1 VYIGD
6 LGKGVDIMK
15 KTKIVCSMGPA
26 STNVE
31 TLKEMVLAGM
41 NVARI
46 NCSHADDENKL
57 KTLEVANEVRKITGK
72 EIAIMYDTKG
82 PEFRNDKLENDKI
95 ELIEGNTIKVVK
107 GHILGNNKEFSVN
120 HPEALDS
127 INVGNYILLENG
139 LMKIE
144 VIEKTNDY
152 LNCKIINGGILGNK
166 KSLSVPG
173 VNLNIKFM
181 SETDRKDIEFA
192 CDNDGDFLAAS
203 FVTCKQDILDIKEI
217 LKYKKSNMKIIAKI
231 ESEEGIK
238 NIDEILEE
246 VDGIMVARGDLGTEC
261 PMEKIPFYQKHL
273 IERARAHAKNVI
285 VATEMLESMKNS
297 SRPTRAEIT
306 DVTQAVLDGTDAVML
321 SGETAVGAFPIETVK
336 TMAGICEE
344 AEKHNKIN
352 RDYNFGRKNNI
363 SEMIAYST
371 VEAANSID
379 AKLIIAS
386 TVSGYTARK
395 VSNMKPNCPVLATTL
410 NEKVARSLQL
420 CYGVETCV
428 VPILKTTDEIV
439 EETIK
444 IGTKLFNLK
453 ENDKVVITGGFS
465 KRGQKSNTNV
475 MQIEII

>member
-1 VYIGD
+1 
-6 LGKGVDIMK
+6 MK
-15 KTKIVCSMGPA
+15 KTKIVCSIGPA
-26 STNVE
+26 SDSVE
-31 TLKEMVLAGM
+31 TLSQMALAGM
-41 NVARI
+41 NVVRI
-46 NCSHADDENKL
+46 NCSHASYENRLNTL
-57 KTLEVANEVRKITGK
+57 KVTKETRKATGK
-72 EIAIMYDTKG
+72 EIAVMYDTKG
-82 PEFRNDKLENDKI
+82 PEFRNDTLENDKI

-107 GHILGNNKEFSVN
+107 GHITGNQNEFSVN
-120 HPEALDS
+120 HPEALNS
-127 INVGNYILLENG
+127 INIGDSILLENG

-173 VNLNIKFM
+173 VNLSIPFM
-181 SETDRKDIEFA
+181 SEQDRKDIEFA
-192 CDNDGDFLAAS
+192 CDNEGDFLAAS
-203 FVTCKQDILDIKEI
+203 FVTCKNDVLEIKEI
-217 LKYKKSNMKIIAKI
+217 LKNKKSNMKIIAKI

-238 NIDEILEE
+238 NIEEILEE

-321 SGETAVGAFPIETVK
+321 SGETAVGEYPVETVK

-352 RDYNFGRKNNI
+352 RDYDFGRKNNI

-386 TVSGYTARK
+386 TISGYTARK
-395 VSNMKPNCPVLATTL
+395 VSNMKPNCPILATTL
-410 NEKVARSLQL
+410 DEKVARSLGL

-428 VPILKTTDEIV
+428 VPVLKTTDEIV

>member
-1 VYIGD
+1 
-6 LGKGVDIMK
+6 MK

-26 STNVE
+26 STNIE

-46 NCSHADDENKL
+46 NCSHADDENRL

-217 LKYKKSNMKIIAKI
+217 LKYKNSNMKIIAKI

-344 AEKHNKIN
+344 AEKHSKIN

>member
-1 VYIGD
+1 
-6 LGKGVDIMK
+6 MK
-15 KTKIVCSMGPA
+15 KTKIVCSIGPA
-26 STNVE
+26 SNNVE
-31 TLKEMVLAGM
+31 TLTEMALAGM
-41 NVARI
+41 NVVRI
-46 NCSHADDENKL
+46 NCSHADNENRL
-57 KTLEVANEVRKITGK
+57 NTLAVTKEVRKQTGK
-72 EIAIMYDTKG
+72 EIAVMYDTKG
-82 PEFRNDKLENDKI
+82 PEFRNDILENGQI
-95 ELIEGNTIKVVK
+95 ELIEGNMVKVVK
-107 GHILGNNKEFSVN
+107 GHITGNQNEFSVN
-120 HPEALDS
+120 HPEAIDS
-127 INVGNYILLENG
+127 INVGNVILLENG

-173 VNLNIKFM
+173 VNLNIPFM

-192 CDNDGDFLAAS
+192 CDNEGDFLAAS
-203 FVTCKQDILDIKEI
+203 FVTCKQDVLEIKEI
-217 LKYKKSNMKIIAKI
+217 IKSKNSNMKIIAKI

-238 NIDEILEE
+238 NIEDILEE

-321 SGETAVGAFPIETVK
+321 SGETAVGSFPVETVK

-386 TVSGYTARK
+386 TLSGYTARK
-395 VSNMKPNCPVLATTL
+395 VSNMKPNCPVLATTP
-410 NEKVARSLQL
+410 NEQIARSLQL
-420 CYGVETCV
+420 CYGVETQIV
-428 VPILKTTDEIV
+428 TILKTTDEIV

-444 IGTKLFNLK
+444 LGTKLYGLK

>member
-1 VYIGD
+1 
-6 LGKGVDIMK
+6 MK

-46 NCSHADDENKL
+46 NCSHADDENRL
-57 KTLEVANEVRKITGK
+57 KTLDVANEVRKITGK

-107 GHILGNNKEFSVN
+107 GHILGNENEFSVN
-120 HPEALDS
+120 HPEALER
-127 INVGNYILLENG
+127 INVGNAILLENG

-144 VIEKTNDY
+144 VIEKTSDY

-181 SETDRKDIEFA
+181 SDIDRKDIEFA

-217 LKYKKSNMKIIAKI
+217 LKYKNSNMKIIAKI

-273 IERARAHAKNVI
+273 IERARAHSKNVI

-344 AEKHNKIN
+344 AEKHSKIN
-352 RDYNFGRKNNI
+352 RNYDFGRKNNI

-371 VEAANSID
+371 VEAANEID

-386 TVSGYTARK
+386 TLSGYTARK
-395 VSNMKPNCPVLATTL
+395 VSNMKPNCPVLATTP

-444 IGTKLFNLK
+444 IGTKQFNLK

>member
-1 VYIGD
+1 
-6 LGKGVDIMK
+6 MK

-26 STNVE
+26 STNEE
-31 TLKEMVLAGM
+31 TLTEMVKAGM

-57 KTLEVANEVRKITGK
+57 KTLKVIKKVEEKIGK
-72 EIAIMYDTKG
+72 IISIMYDTKG
-82 PEFRNDKLENDKI
+82 PEFRNDSLENDKI

-107 GHILGNNKEFSVN
+107 KHILGNKQEFSVN

-127 INVGNYILLENG
+127 INVGNAILLENG

-144 VIEKTNDY
+144 VIEKTKDY
-152 LNCKIINGGILGNK
+152 LNCKIINGGILGSK

-173 VNLNIKFM
+173 INLNIPFM
-181 SETDRKDIEFA
+181 SEQDKKDIIFA
-192 CDNDGDFLAAS
+192 CDNEGDFLAAS
-203 FVTCKQDILDIKEI
+203 FVTKKEDILEIKEI
-217 LKYKKSNMKIIAKI
+217 LKEKKSDMKIIAKI

-238 NIDEILEE
+238 NIEEILEE
-246 VDGIMVARGDLGTEC
+246 ADGIMVARGDLGTEC

-273 IERARAHAKNVI
+273 INRARAHAKNVI

-321 SGETAVGAFPIETVK
+321 SGETAVGEYPVETVR

-344 AEKHNKIN
+344 AEQHNKIN
-352 RDYNFGRKNNI
+352 REYKFGRKNNI

-371 VEAANSID
+371 VESAEEIE

-386 TVSGYTARK
+386 TLSGYTARK
-395 VSNMKPNCPVLATTL
+395 VSNMKPNCMVLATTP
-410 NEKVARSLQL
+410 NKKVARFLGL
-420 CYGVETCV
+420 CYGVETCI
-428 VPILKTTDEIV
+428 VPILETTDEIV

-444 IGTKLFNLK
+444 IATKLYNLK
-453 ENDKVVITGGFS
+453 ENDKVIITGGFS

>member
-1 VYIGD
+1 
-6 LGKGVDIMK
+6 MK

-26 STNVE
+26 SINEEVLT
-31 TLKEMVLAGM
+31 EMVKSGM

-46 NCSHADDENKL
+46 NCSHADNENRL
-57 KTLEVANEVRKITGK
+57 KTLEVINKVRKITGK

-107 GHILGNNKEFSVN
+107 EHILGNQEEFSVN
-120 HPEALDS
+120 HPEALES
-127 INVGNYILLENG
+127 VNVGDSILLENG

-144 VIEKTNDY
+144 VIEKTNEY
-152 LNCKIINGGILGNK
+152 LNCKIINGGVLGNK

-173 VNLNIKFM
+173 VNLSIPFM
-181 SETDRKDIEFA
+181 SEQDRKDIEFA

-203 FVTCKQDILDIKEI
+203 FVTCKKDILDIKEI
-217 LKYKKSNMKIIAKI
+217 LKYKNSNMKIIAKI

-321 SGETAVGAFPIETVK
+321 SGETAVGAFPVETVR

-344 AEKHNKIN
+344 AERHSKIN
-352 RDYNFGRKNNI
+352 RDYDFGRKNNI

-371 VEAANSID
+371 VESANSID

-395 VSNMKPNCPVLATTL
+395 VSNMKPNCPILATTL
-410 NEKVARSLQL
+410 DEKVARSLAL

-428 VPILKTTDEIV
+428 VPVLKTTDEIV

-444 IGTKLFNLK
+444 IGTQLFNLK

>member
-1 VYIGD
+1 
-6 LGKGVDIMK
+6 MK

-26 STNVE
+26 SIKEEVLT
-31 TLKEMVLAGM
+31 EMVLAGM

-46 NCSHADDENKL
+46 NCSHADNENRL
-57 KTLEVANEVRKITGK
+57 ETLEVINKVRNNTGK

-107 GHILGNNKEFSVN
+107 GHILGNQQEFSVN

-144 VIEKTNDY
+144 VIEKTDNY

-173 VNLNIKFM
+173 VNLNIPFM

-203 FVTCKQDILDIKEI
+203 FVTEKEDILDIKEI
-217 LKYKKSNMKIIAKI
+217 LKYKNSNMKIIAKI

-321 SGETAVGAFPIETVK
+321 SGETAVGLFPIETVK

-344 AEKHNKIN
+344 AEKHSKIN

-395 VSNMKPNCPVLATTL
+395 VSNMKPNCPILATTL
-410 NEKVARSLQL
+410 NNKVARSLQL
-420 CYGVETCV
+420 CYGVETYV
-428 VPILKTTDEIV
+428 VPVLTTTDEIV

-444 IGTKLFNLK
+444 IGTKLYDLK

>member
-1 VYIGD
+1 
-6 LGKGVDIMK
+6 MK

-181 SETDRKDIEFA
+181 SDIDRKDIEFA

-203 FVTCKQDILDIKEI
+203 FVTKKQDILDIKEI
-217 LKYKKSNMKIIAKI
+217 LKYKNSNMKIIAKI

-344 AEKHNKIN
+344 AEKHSKIN

-395 VSNMKPNCPVLATTL
+395 VSNMKPNCPILATTL
-410 NEKVARSLQL
+410 NNKVARSLQL

-428 VPILKTTDEIV
+428 VPILKTTEEIV

>member
-1 VYIGD
+1 
-6 LGKGVDIMK
+6 MK

-152 LNCKIINGGILGNK
+152 LNCKIINGGVLGNK

-173 VNLNIKFM
+173 VNLSIPFM

-192 CDNDGDFLAAS
+192 CENDGDFLAAS
-203 FVTCKQDILDIKEI
+203 FVTCKKDILEIKEI
-217 LKYKKSNMKIIAKI
+217 LKYKNSNMKIIAKI

-321 SGETAVGAFPIETVK
+321 SGETAVGLFPVETVR

-344 AEKHNKIN
+344 AEKHSKIN
-352 RDYNFGRKNNI
+352 RDYDFGRKNNI

-371 VEAANSID
+371 VESANSID

-395 VSNMKPNCPVLATTL
+395 VSNMKPNCPILATTL

-428 VPILKTTDEIV
+428 VPVLKTTDEIV

>member
-1 VYIGD
+1 
-6 LGKGVDIMK
+6 MK
-15 KTKIVCSMGPA
+15 KTKIVCSIGPA
-26 STNVE
+26 SNNVE
-31 TLKEMVLAGM
+31 TLTEMALAGM
-41 NVARI
+41 NVVRI
-46 NCSHADDENKL
+46 NCSHADNENRL
-57 KTLEVANEVRKITGK
+57 NTLAVTKEVRKQTGK
-72 EIAIMYDTKG
+72 EIAVMYDTKG
-82 PEFRNDKLENDKI
+82 PEFRNDILENGQI
-95 ELIEGNTIKVVK
+95 ELIEGNMVKVVK
-107 GHILGNNKEFSVN
+107 GHITGNQNEFSVN
-120 HPEALDS
+120 HPEAIDS
-127 INVGNYILLENG
+127 INVGNVILLENG

-173 VNLNIKFM
+173 VNLNIPFM
-181 SETDRKDIEFA
+181 SETDRRDIEFA
-192 CDNDGDFLAAS
+192 CDNEGDFLAAS
-203 FVTCKQDILDIKEI
+203 FVTCKQDVLEIKEI
-217 LKYKKSNMKIIAKI
+217 IKSKNSNMKIIAKI

-238 NIDEILEE
+238 NIEDILEE

-321 SGETAVGAFPIETVK
+321 SGETAVGSFPVETVK

-386 TVSGYTARK
+386 TLSGYTARK
-395 VSNMKPNCPVLATTL
+395 VSNMKPNCPVLATTP
-410 NEKVARSLQL
+410 NEQIARSLQL
-420 CYGVETCV
+420 CYGVETQI

-444 IGTKLFNLK
+444 LGTKLYDLK

>member
-1 VYIGD
+1 
-6 LGKGVDIMK
+6 MK
-15 KTKIVCSMGPA
+15 KTKIVCSIGPA
-26 STNVE
+26 SNNVE
-31 TLKEMVLAGM
+31 TLTEMALAGM
-41 NVARI
+41 NVVRI
-46 NCSHADDENKL
+46 NCSHADNENRLNTL
-57 KTLEVANEVRKITGK
+57 KVTKEVRKQTGK
-72 EIAIMYDTKG
+72 EIAVMYDTKG
-82 PEFRNDKLENDKI
+82 PEFRNDILENGQI
-95 ELIEGNTIKVVK
+95 ELIEGNMVKVVK
-107 GHILGNNKEFSVN
+107 GHITGNEKEFSVN
-120 HPEALDS
+120 HPEAIDS
-127 INVGNYILLENG
+127 INVGNVILLENG

-173 VNLNIKFM
+173 VNLNIPFM

-192 CDNDGDFLAAS
+192 CDNEGDFLAAS
-203 FVTCKQDILDIKEI
+203 FVTCKKDVLEIKEI
-217 LKYKKSNMKIIAKI
+217 IKNKNSNMKIIAKI

-238 NIDEILEE
+238 NIEEILEE

-321 SGETAVGAFPIETVK
+321 SGETAVGSFPVETVK

-352 RDYNFGRKNNI
+352 REYNFGRKNNI

-371 VEAANSID
+371 VEAANSIE

-386 TVSGYTARK
+386 TLSGYTARK
-395 VSNMKPNCPVLATTL
+395 VSNMKPNCPVLATAP
-410 NEKVARSLQL
+410 NEEIARSLQL
-420 CYGVETCV
+420 CYGVETQI

-444 IGTKLFNLK
+444 LGTKLYDLK

>member
-1 VYIGD
+1 
-6 LGKGVDIMK
+6 MK

>member
-1 VYIGD
+1 
-6 LGKGVDIMK
+6 MK

-46 NCSHADDENKL
+46 NCSHADDENRL
-57 KTLEVANEVRKITGK
+57 KTLDVANEVRKITGK

-107 GHILGNNKEFSVN
+107 GHILGNENEFSVN
-120 HPEALDS
+120 HPEALER
-127 INVGNYILLENG
+127 INVGNAILLENG

-144 VIEKTNDY
+144 VIEKTSDY

-181 SETDRKDIEFA
+181 SDIDRKDIEFA

-217 LKYKKSNMKIIAKI
+217 LKYKNSNMKIIAKI

-273 IERARAHAKNVI
+273 IERARAHSKNVI

-344 AEKHNKIN
+344 AEKHSKIN
-352 RDYNFGRKNNI
+352 RNYDFGRKNNI

-371 VEAANSID
+371 VEAANEID

-386 TVSGYTARK
+386 TLSGYTARK
-395 VSNMKPNCPVLATTL
+395 VSNMKPNCPVLATTP

-444 IGTKLFNLK
+444 IGTKQFNLK

-475 MQIEII
+475 MQIEIIWDLIN

>member
-1 VYIGD
+1 
-6 LGKGVDIMK
+6 
-15 KTKIVCSMGPA
+15 
-26 STNVE
+26 
-31 TLKEMVLAGM
+31 
-41 NVARI
+41 
-46 NCSHADDENKL
+46 
-57 KTLEVANEVRKITGK
+57 
-72 EIAIMYDTKG
+72 
-82 PEFRNDKLENDKI
+82 
-95 ELIEGNTIKVVK
+95 
-107 GHILGNNKEFSVN
+107 
-120 HPEALDS
+120 
-127 INVGNYILLENG
+127 
-139 LMKIE
+139 
-144 VIEKTNDY
+144 
-152 LNCKIINGGILGNK
+152 
-166 KSLSVPG
+166 
-173 VNLNIKFM
+173 
-181 SETDRKDIEFA
+181 
-192 CDNDGDFLAAS
+192 
-203 FVTCKQDILDIKEI
+203 
-217 LKYKKSNMKIIAKI
+217 
-231 ESEEGIK
+231 
-238 NIDEILEE
+238 
-246 VDGIMVARGDLGTEC
+246 MVARGDLGTEC

-321 SGETAVGAFPIETVK
+321 SGETAVGLFPIETVK

-344 AEKHNKIN
+344 AEKHSKIN
-352 RDYNFGRKNNI
+352 RDYDFGRKNNI

-371 VEAANSID
+371 VESANSID

-420 CYGVETCV
+420 CYGVETYV
-428 VPILKTTDEIV
+428 VPVLTTTEEIV

>member
-1 VYIGD
+1 
-6 LGKGVDIMK
+6 MK
-15 KTKIVCSMGPA
+15 KTKIVCSIGPA
-26 STNVE
+26 SNNVE
-31 TLKEMVLAGM
+31 TLSQMALAGM
-41 NVARI
+41 NVVRI
-46 NCSHADDENKL
+46 NCSHADNENRL
-57 KTLEVANEVRKITGK
+57 NTLAVTKETRKQTGK
-72 EIAIMYDTKG
+72 EIAVMYDTKG
-82 PEFRNDKLENDKI
+82 PEFRNDTLENGQI
-95 ELIEGNTIKVVK
+95 ELVEGNTIKVVK
-107 GHILGNNKEFSVN
+107 GHITGNQNEFSVN
-120 HPEALDS
+120 HPEAIDS
-127 INVGNYILLENG
+127 INVGNVILLENG

-152 LNCKIINGGILGNK
+152 LNCKIINGGTLGNK

-173 VNLNIKFM
+173 VNLNIPFM

-192 CDNDGDFLAAS
+192 CDNEGDFLAAS
-203 FVTCKQDILDIKEI
+203 FVTCKQDVLEIKEI
-217 LKYKKSNMKIIAKI
+217 IKSKNSNMKIIAKI

-238 NIDEILEE
+238 NIEDILEE

-321 SGETAVGAFPIETVK
+321 SGETAVGSFPVETVK

-352 RDYNFGRKNNI
+352 RDYDFGRKNNI

-386 TVSGYTARK
+386 TLSGYTARK
-395 VSNMKPNCPVLATTL
+395 VSNMKPNCPVLATTP
-410 NEKVARSLQL
+410 NEQIARSLQL
-420 CYGVETCV
+420 CYGVETQI

-444 IGTKLFNLK
+444 LGTKLYDLK

>member
-1 VYIGD
+1 
-6 LGKGVDIMK
+6 MK

-26 STNVE
+26 STKVDVLTKMIEAGANVI
-31 TLKEMVLAGM
+31 
-41 NVARI
+41 RI
-46 NCSHADDENKL
+46 NCSHADNENRY
-57 KTLEVANEVRKITGK
+57 KTLDVANQVRKITGK
-72 EIAIMYDTKG
+72 EIGVMYDTKG

-95 ELIEGNTIKVVK
+95 ELIEGKTIKVVK
-107 GHILGNNKEFSVN
+107 EHILGNEEMFSVN
-120 HPEALDS
+120 HPEALES
-127 INVGNYILLENG
+127 INVGNSILLENG

-144 VIEKTNDY
+144 VIEKTNEY
-152 LNCKIINGGILGNK
+152 LNCKIINGGVLGNK

-173 VNLNIKFM
+173 VNLNIPFM
-181 SETDRKDIEFA
+181 SEIDRKDIEFA

-203 FVTCKQDILDIKEI
+203 FVTCKQDILEIKEI

-321 SGETAVGAFPIETVK
+321 SGETAVGSFPVETVR

-352 RDYNFGRKNNI
+352 REYDFGRKNNI

-386 TVSGYTARK
+386 TLSGYTARK
-395 VSNMKPNCPVLATTL
+395 VSNMKPNCPVLATTP
-410 NEKVARSLQL
+410 NNKVARSLQL
-420 CYGVETCV
+420 CYGVETYV
-428 VPILKTTDEIV
+428 VPVLKTTDEIV

>member
-1 VYIGD
+1 
-6 LGKGVDIMK
+6 MK

-26 STNVE
+26 STNVD
-31 TLKEMVLAGM
+31 TLTQMVLAGA
-41 NVARI
+41 NVIRI
-46 NCSHADDENKL
+46 NCSHADNENRF
-57 KTLEVANEVRKITGK
+57 KTLEVANEVRRITGK

-107 GHILGNNKEFSVN
+107 EHILGNEKEFSVN
-120 HPEALDS
+120 HPEALES
-127 INVGNYILLENG
+127 INVGDSILLENG

-173 VNLNIKFM
+173 VNLSIPFM

-203 FVTCKQDILDIKEI
+203 FVTCKKDILDIKEI

-238 NIDEILEE
+238 NIEEILEE

-321 SGETAVGAFPIETVK
+321 SGETAVGEYPIETVR

-344 AEKHNKIN
+344 AERHNKIN
-352 RDYNFGRKNNI
+352 REYDFGRKNNI

-386 TVSGYTARK
+386 TISGYTARK
-395 VSNMKPNCPVLATTL
+395 VSNMKPNCPILATTL
-410 NEKVARSLQL
+410 NEKIARSLAL

-428 VPILKTTDEIV
+428 VPVLKTTDEIV

-444 IGTKLFNLK
+444 IGTKLYDLK

>member
-1 VYIGD
+1 
-6 LGKGVDIMK
+6 MK

-26 STNVE
+26 SINVE
-31 TLKEMVLAGM
+31 TLTKMFEAGA
-41 NVARI
+41 NVIRI
-46 NCSHADDENKL
+46 NCSHADEENRF
-57 KTLEVANEVRKITGK
+57 KTLEVAHEVRKNIGA

-107 GHILGNNKEFSVN
+107 EHILGNEKMFSVN

-127 INVGNYILLENG
+127 INVGNVILLENG

-144 VIEKTNDY
+144 VIEKTKDY
-152 LNCKIINGGILGNK
+152 LDCKIINGGVLGNK

-173 VNLNIKFM
+173 VNLSIPFM
-181 SETDRKDIEFA
+181 SETDKKDIEFA
-192 CDNDGDFLAAS
+192 CDNEGDFLAAS
-203 FVTCKQDILDIKEI
+203 FVTCKQDILEIKEI
-217 LKYKKSNMKIIAKI
+217 IKNKKSNMKIIAKI

-246 VDGIMVARGDLGTEC
+246 ADGIMVARGDLGTEC
-261 PMEKIPFYQKHL
+261 PMEKIPFYQKYL
-273 IERARAHAKNVI
+273 IDRARAHAKNVI

-321 SGETAVGAFPIETVK
+321 SGETAVGSFPVETVR

-344 AEKHNKIN
+344 AEKHSKIN
-352 RDYNFGRKNNI
+352 RDYDFGRKNNI

-386 TVSGYTARK
+386 TLSGYTARK
-395 VSNMKPNCPVLATTL
+395 VSNMKPNCRILAATP
-410 NEKVARSLQL
+410 NEQVARSLGL

-428 VPILKTTDEIV
+428 VPVFKTTEEIV

-444 IGTKLFNLK
+444 IGTQKYDLK

>member
-1 VYIGD
+1 
-6 LGKGVDIMK
+6 MK

-217 LKYKKSNMKIIAKI
+217 LKYKNSNMKIIAKI

-344 AEKHNKIN
+344 AEKHSKIN

-444 IGTKLFNLK
+444 IGTKLFDLK

>member
-1 VYIGD
+1 
-6 LGKGVDIMK
+6 MK

-26 STNVE
+26 STNVD
-31 TLKEMVLAGM
+31 TLTQMFEAGA
-41 NVARI
+41 NVIRI
-46 NCSHADDENKL
+46 NCSHADNENRF
-57 KTLEVANEVRKITGK
+57 KTLDVANEVRKKTGK

-107 GHILGNNKEFSVN
+107 GHILGNEKEFSVN

-127 INVGNYILLENG
+127 INVSDIILLENG

-152 LNCKIINGGILGNK
+152 LNCKIVNGGILGNK

-173 VNLNIKFM
+173 VNLNIPFM
-181 SETDRKDIEFA
+181 SEIDKKDIEFA

-203 FVTCKQDILDIKEI
+203 FVTCKKDILEIKEI
-217 LKYKKSNMKIIAKI
+217 LKNKKSNMKIIAKI

-238 NIDEILEE
+238 NIEEILEE
-246 VDGIMVARGDLGTEC
+246 ADGIMVARGDLGTEC

-273 IERARAHAKNVI
+273 IDRARAHAKNVI

-321 SGETAVGAFPIETVK
+321 SGETAVGSFPVETVR
-336 TMAGICEE
+336 TMAEICEE
-344 AEKHNKIN
+344 AEKHNKTN
-352 RDYNFGRKNNI
+352 KEYDFGRKNNI

-395 VSNMKPNCPVLATTL
+395 VSNMKPNCPILATTL
-410 NEKVARSLQL
+410 DEKVARSLQL

-428 VPILKTTDEIV
+428 VPVLKTTDEIV

-444 IGTKLFNLK
+444 IGTKLYDLK

>member
-1 VYIGD
+1 
-6 LGKGVDIMK
+6 MK

-26 STNVE
+26 SINEEILT
-31 TLKEMVLAGM
+31 EMVKSGM

-46 NCSHADDENKL
+46 NCSHADKNNRLE
-57 KTLEVANEVRKITGK
+57 TLEVINKVRKNTNK

-82 PEFRNDKLENDKI
+82 PEFRNDVLENNEIK
-95 ELIEGNTIKVVK
+95 LIEGNTIKIVK
-107 GHILGNNKEFSVN
+107 EHIIGNEKEFSVN
-120 HPEALDS
+120 HPEALNN
-127 INVGNYILLENG
+127 INIGNEILLENG

-152 LNCKIINGGILGNK
+152 LECKIINGGTLGNK

-173 VNLNIKFM
+173 VNLNIPFM
-181 SETDRKDIEFA
+181 SEIDKKDIEFA
-192 CDNDGDFLAAS
+192 CDNNGDFLAAS
-203 FVTCKQDILDIKEI
+203 FVTCKKDILEIKEI
-217 LKYKKSNMKIIAKI
+217 LKNKNSDMKIIAKI

-238 NIDEILEE
+238 NIEEILEE
-246 VDGIMVARGDLGTEC
+246 ADGIMVARGDLGTEC
-261 PMEKIPFYQKHL
+261 QMQKIPFYQKQL
-273 IERARAHAKNVI
+273 INAARAHAKNVI

-306 DVTQAVLDGTDAVML
+306 DVTQAVLDGADAVML
-321 SGETAVGAFPIETVK
+321 SGETAVGKFPIETVK
-336 TMAGICEE
+336 TMAEICEE
-344 AEKHNKIN
+344 AEKHNKKE
-352 RDYNFGRKNNI
+352 REYDFGRKNNI

-371 VEAANSID
+371 VEAANELE

-386 TVSGYTARK
+386 TLSGYTARK
-395 VSNMKPNCPVLATTL
+395 VSNMKPNCPILATTP
-410 NEKVARSLQL
+410 NEKIARSLQL
-420 CYGVETCV
+420 CYGVETQI

-444 IGTKLFNLK
+444 IATELYDLK
-453 ENDKVVITGGFS
+453 ENDKVIITGGFS

>member
-1 VYIGD
+1 
-6 LGKGVDIMK
+6 MK

-26 STNVE
+26 STNVD
-31 TLKEMVLAGM
+31 TLTQMFEAGA
-41 NVARI
+41 NVIRI
-46 NCSHADDENKL
+46 NCSHADNENRF
-57 KTLEVANEVRKITGK
+57 KTLDVANEVRKKTGK

-107 GHILGNNKEFSVN
+107 GHILGNEKEFSVN

-127 INVGNYILLENG
+127 INVSDIILLENG

-152 LNCKIINGGILGNK
+152 LNCKIVNGGILGNK

-173 VNLNIKFM
+173 VNLNIPFM
-181 SETDRKDIEFA
+181 SEIDKKDIEFA

-203 FVTCKQDILDIKEI
+203 FVTCKKDILEIKEI
-217 LKYKKSNMKIIAKI
+217 LKNKKSNMKIIAKI

-238 NIDEILEE
+238 NIEEILEE
-246 VDGIMVARGDLGTEC
+246 ADGIMVARGDLGTEC

-273 IERARAHAKNVI
+273 IDRARAHAKNVI

-321 SGETAVGAFPIETVK
+321 SGETAVGSFPVETVR
-336 TMAGICEE
+336 TMAEICEE
-344 AEKHNKIN
+344 AEKHNKTN
-352 RDYNFGRKNNI
+352 KEYNFGRKNNI

-395 VSNMKPNCPVLATTL
+395 VSNMKPNCPILATTL

-428 VPILKTTDEIV
+428 VPVLKTTDEIV

-444 IGTKLFNLK
+444 IGTKLYDLK

>member
-1 VYIGD
+1 
-6 LGKGVDIMK
+6 MK

-26 STNVE
+26 STNVD
-31 TLKEMVLAGM
+31 TLTQMFEAGA
-41 NVARI
+41 NVIRI
-46 NCSHADDENKL
+46 NCSHADNENRF
-57 KTLEVANEVRKITGK
+57 KTLDVANEVRKKTGK

-107 GHILGNNKEFSVN
+107 GHILGNEKEFSVN

-127 INVGNYILLENG
+127 INVNDIILLENG

-152 LNCKIINGGILGNK
+152 LNCKIVNGGILGNK

-173 VNLNIKFM
+173 VNLNIPFM
-181 SETDRKDIEFA
+181 SEIDKKDIEFA

-203 FVTCKQDILDIKEI
+203 FVTCKKDILEIKEI
-217 LKYKKSNMKIIAKI
+217 LKNKKSNMKIIAKI

-238 NIDEILEE
+238 NIEEILEE
-246 VDGIMVARGDLGTEC
+246 ADGIMVARGDLGTEC

-273 IERARAHAKNVI
+273 IDRARAHAKNVI

-321 SGETAVGAFPIETVK
+321 SGETAVGSFPVETVR

-344 AEKHNKIN
+344 AEKHNKTN
-352 RDYNFGRKNNI
+352 KEYDFGRKNNI

-395 VSNMKPNCPVLATTL
+395 VSNMKPNCPILATTL

-428 VPILKTTDEIV
+428 VPVLKTTDEIV

-444 IGTKLFNLK
+444 IGTKLYDLK

>member
-1 VYIGD
+1 
-6 LGKGVDIMK
+6 MK
-15 KTKIVCSMGPA
+15 KTKIVCSIGPA
-26 STNVE
+26 SNNVE
-31 TLKEMVLAGM
+31 TLSQMALAGM
-41 NVARI
+41 NVVRI
-46 NCSHADDENKL
+46 NCSHADNENRL
-57 KTLEVANEVRKITGK
+57 NTLAVTKETRKQTGK
-72 EIAIMYDTKG
+72 EIAVMYDTKG
-82 PEFRNDKLENDKI
+82 PEFRNDTLENGQI
-95 ELIEGNTIKVVK
+95 ELVEGNTIKVVK
-107 GHILGNNKEFSVN
+107 GHITGNQNEFSVN
-120 HPEALDS
+120 HPEAIDS
-127 INVGNYILLENG
+127 INVGDTILLENG

-173 VNLNIKFM
+173 VNLNIPFM

-192 CDNDGDFLAAS
+192 CDNEGDFLAAS
-203 FVTCKQDILDIKEI
+203 FVTCKQDVLEIKEI
-217 LKYKKSNMKIIAKI
+217 IKNKNSNMKIIAKI

-238 NIDEILEE
+238 NIEDILEE

-321 SGETAVGAFPIETVK
+321 SGETAVGSFPVETVK

-344 AEKHNKIN
+344 AEKHNKID

-386 TVSGYTARK
+386 TLSGYTARK
-395 VSNMKPNCPVLATTL
+395 VSNMKPNCPILATTP
-410 NEKVARSLQL
+410 NEEIARSLQL
-420 CYGVETCV
+420 CYGVETQI

-444 IGTKLFNLK
+444 LGTKLFDLK

>member
-1 VYIGD
+1 
-6 LGKGVDIMK
+6 MK

-26 STNVE
+26 SINEEILT
-31 TLKEMVLAGM
+31 EMVKSGM

-46 NCSHADDENKL
+46 NCSHADKNNRLE
-57 KTLEVANEVRKITGK
+57 TLEVINKVRKNTNK

-82 PEFRNDKLENDKI
+82 PEFRNDALENNEIK
-95 ELIEGNTIKVVK
+95 LIEGNTIKIVK
-107 GHILGNNKEFSVN
+107 EHIIGNEKEFSVN
-120 HPEALDS
+120 HPEALNN
-127 INVGNYILLENG
+127 INIGNEILLENG

-152 LNCKIINGGILGNK
+152 LECKIINGGTLGNK
-166 KSLSVPG
+166 KSLSVSG
-173 VNLNIKFM
+173 VNLNIPFM
-181 SETDRKDIEFA
+181 SEIDKKDIEFA
-192 CDNDGDFLAAS
+192 CDNNGDFLAAS
-203 FVTCKQDILDIKEI
+203 FVTCKQDILEIKEI
-217 LKYKKSNMKIIAKI
+217 IKSKNSDMKIIAKI

-238 NIDEILEE
+238 NIEEILEE
-246 VDGIMVARGDLGTEC
+246 ADGIMVARGDLGTEC
-261 PMEKIPFYQKHL
+261 QMQKIPFYQKQL
-273 IERARAHAKNVI
+273 INAARAHAKNVI

-321 SGETAVGAFPIETVK
+321 SGETAVGKFPIETVK
-336 TMAGICEE
+336 TMAEICEE
-344 AEKHNKIN
+344 AEKHNKKE
-352 RDYNFGRKNNI
+352 REYDFGRKNNI

-371 VEAANSID
+371 VEAANELE

-386 TVSGYTARK
+386 TLSGYTARK
-395 VSNMKPNCPVLATTL
+395 VSNMKPNCPILATTP
-410 NEKVARSLQL
+410 NEKIARSLQL
-420 CYGVETCV
+420 CYGVETQI

-444 IGTKLFNLK
+444 IATELYNLK
-453 ENDKVVITGGFS
+453 ENDKVIITGGFS

>member
-1 VYIGD
+1 
-6 LGKGVDIMK
+6 MK

-26 STNVE
+26 SIKEDVLT
-31 TLKEMVLAGM
+31 EMVLAGM

-46 NCSHADDENKL
+46 NCSHADNENRL
-57 KTLEVANEVRKITGK
+57 ETLDVINKVRNNTGK
-72 EIAIMYDTKG
+72 EIAVMYDTKG

-107 GHILGNNKEFSVN
+107 GHILGNEKEFSVN

-127 INVGNYILLENG
+127 INVSDIILLENG

-152 LNCKIINGGILGNK
+152 LNCKIVNGGILGNK

-173 VNLNIKFM
+173 VNLNIPFM
-181 SETDRKDIEFA
+181 SEIDKKDIEFA

-203 FVTCKQDILDIKEI
+203 FVTCKKDILEIKEI
-217 LKYKKSNMKIIAKI
+217 LKNKKSNMKIIAKI

-238 NIDEILEE
+238 NIEEILEE
-246 VDGIMVARGDLGTEC
+246 ADGIMVARGDLGTEC

-273 IERARAHAKNVI
+273 IDRARAHAKNVI

-321 SGETAVGAFPIETVK
+321 SGETAVGSFPVETVR
-336 TMAGICEE
+336 TMAEICEE
-344 AEKHNKIN
+344 AEKHNKTN
-352 RDYNFGRKNNI
+352 KEYDFGRKNNI

-395 VSNMKPNCPVLATTL
+395 VSNMKPNCPILATTL
-410 NEKVARSLQL
+410 DEKVARSLQL

-428 VPILKTTDEIV
+428 VPVLKTTDEIV

-444 IGTKLFNLK
+444 IGTKLYDLK

>member
-1 VYIGD
+1 
-6 LGKGVDIMK
+6 MK

-26 STNVE
+26 SIKEEVLT
-31 TLKEMVLAGM
+31 EMVLSGM

-46 NCSHADDENKL
+46 NCSHADNENRF
-57 KTLEVANEVRKITGK
+57 KTLEVINKVRKITGK

-107 GHILGNNKEFSVN
+107 GHILGNKEEFSVN

-152 LNCKIINGGILGNK
+152 LNCKIINGGVLGNK

-173 VNLNIKFM
+173 VNLSIPFM

-192 CDNDGDFLAAS
+192 CENDGDFLAAS
-203 FVTCKQDILDIKEI
+203 FVTCKKDILEIKEI
-217 LKYKKSNMKIIAKI
+217 LKYKNSNMKIIAKI

-321 SGETAVGAFPIETVK
+321 SGETAVGLFPVETVR

-344 AEKHNKIN
+344 AEKHSKIN
-352 RDYNFGRKNNI
+352 RDYDFGRKNNI

-371 VEAANSID
+371 VESANSID

-395 VSNMKPNCPVLATTL
+395 VSNMKPNCPILATTL

-428 VPILKTTDEIV
+428 VPVLKTTDEIV

-444 IGTKLFNLK
+444 IGTQLFNLK

>member
-1 VYIGD
+1 
-6 LGKGVDIMK
+6 MK
-15 KTKIVCSMGPA
+15 KTKIVCSIGPA
-26 STNVE
+26 SNNVE
-31 TLKEMVLAGM
+31 TLTEMALAGM
-41 NVARI
+41 NVVRI
-46 NCSHADDENKL
+46 NCSHADNENRL
-57 KTLEVANEVRKITGK
+57 NTLAVTKEVRKQTGK
-72 EIAIMYDTKG
+72 EIAVMYDTKG
-82 PEFRNDKLENDKI
+82 PEFRNDILENGQI
-95 ELIEGNTIKVVK
+95 ELIEGNMVKVVK
-107 GHILGNNKEFSVN
+107 GHITGNQNEFSVN
-120 HPEALDS
+120 HPEAIDS
-127 INVGNYILLENG
+127 INVGNVILLENG

-173 VNLNIKFM
+173 VNLNIPFM

-192 CDNDGDFLAAS
+192 CDNEGDFLAAS
-203 FVTCKQDILDIKEI
+203 FVTCKQDVLEIKEI
-217 LKYKKSNMKIIAKI
+217 IKSKNSNMKIIAKI

-238 NIDEILEE
+238 NIEDILEE

-321 SGETAVGAFPIETVK
+321 SGETAVGSFPVETVK

-386 TVSGYTARK
+386 TLSGYTARK
-395 VSNMKPNCPVLATTL
+395 VSNMKPNCPVLATTP
-410 NEKVARSLQL
+410 NEQIARSLQL
-420 CYGVETCV
+420 CYGVETQI

-444 IGTKLFNLK
+444 LGTKLYGLK

>member
-1 VYIGD
+1 
-6 LGKGVDIMK
+6 MK

-31 TLKEMVLAGM
+31 TLTQMVLAGM

-46 NCSHADDENKL
+46 NCSHADNENRY
-57 KTLEVANEVRKITGK
+57 KTLDVVNEVRKITGK
-72 EIAIMYDTKG
+72 EIGVMYDTKG
-82 PEFRNDKLENDKI
+82 PEFRNDTLENDKI

-120 HPEALDS
+120 HPEALDN
-127 INVGNYILLENG
+127 INVGNIILLENG

-144 VIEKTNDY
+144 VIEKTKDY

-173 VNLNIKFM
+173 VNLNISFM
-181 SETDRKDIEFA
+181 SDIDRKDIEFA

-217 LKYKKSNMKIIAKI
+217 LKYKNSNMKIIAKI

-238 NIDEILEE
+238 NIEEILEE
-246 VDGIMVARGDLGTEC
+246 ADGIMVARGDLGTEC
-261 PMEKIPFYQKHL
+261 KMEKIPFYQKHL
-273 IERARAHAKNVI
+273 IDRARAHAKNVI

-321 SGETAVGAFPIETVK
+321 SGETAVGEYPVETVK
-336 TMAGICEE
+336 TMSGICEE
-344 AEKHNKIN
+344 AEKHNTIN

-371 VEAANSID
+371 VESANEID

-386 TVSGYTARK
+386 TLSGYTARK
-395 VSNMKPNCPVLATTL
+395 VSNMKPNCPVLATTP
-410 NEKVARSLQL
+410 NEKIARSLGL

-444 IGTKLFNLK
+444 IGTKLYNLK

>member
-1 VYIGD
+1 
-6 LGKGVDIMK
+6 MK

-46 NCSHADDENKL
+46 NCSHADDENRL

-217 LKYKKSNMKIIAKI
+217 LKYKNSNMKIIAKI

-344 AEKHNKIN
+344 AEKHSKIN